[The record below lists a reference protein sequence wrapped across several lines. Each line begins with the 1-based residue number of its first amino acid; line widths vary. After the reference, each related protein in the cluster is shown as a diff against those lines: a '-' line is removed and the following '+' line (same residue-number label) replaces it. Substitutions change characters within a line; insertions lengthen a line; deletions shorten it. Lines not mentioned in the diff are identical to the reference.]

1 MSGGIY
7 DMKLDGRPGIF
18 SPNDRPS
25 GESRD
30 LRRPEPL
37 RPRAGGHR
45 ARVCAD
51 AAGKGAVKTQI
62 KSVVCGFAGERSV
75 SPRNGV
81 LDYKIDFK
89 SFNDGTTVFE
99 YLQNNL

>member
-1 MSGGIY
+1 MTY
-7 DMKLDGRPGIF
+7 CAE
-18 SPNDRPS
+18 NHCDRA
-25 GESRD
+25 
-30 LRRPEPL
+30 L
-37 RPRAGGHR
+37 AGT

-51 AAGKGAVKTQI
+51 AAGKGGVKTQI

-75 SPRNGV
+75 SLRNGV

-89 SFNDGTTVFE
+89 SFNDGIKVFE

>member
-1 MSGGIY
+1 MTYGAENHCDRALVGI
-7 DMKLDGRPGIF
+7 
-18 SPNDRPS
+18 
-25 GESRD
+25 
-30 LRRPEPL
+30 
-37 RPRAGGHR
+37 

-51 AAGKGAVKTQI
+51 AAGKGAVKKQI

-75 SPRNGV
+75 SLKNGA

-89 SFNDGTTVFE
+89 SFNDGIRVFE

>member
-1 MSGGIY
+1 MP
-7 DMKLDGRPGIF
+7 D
-18 SPNDRPS
+18 
-25 GESRD
+25 
-30 LRRPEPL
+30 
-37 RPRAGGHR
+37 

-51 AAGKGAVKTQI
+51 EAGKGVVKKQVR
-62 KSVVCGFAGERSV
+62 SVVCGFAGKRSV

-89 SFNDGTTVFE
+89 SFNEGITVFE